1 MRLVDHQYL
10 LGLNLSASLIIPS
23 GQAPATNLLCMRGL
37 ITLRHAQ
44 PFVPL
49 GYFGAPPKCRAIFVP
64 GANPIR
70 AEQMCSQSLG
80 KMHEIERVG
89 PLFALSSNQMDFSK
103 TSVPCMDRSLFVTEV
118 RIWPR

>member
-1 MRLVDHQYL
+1 MRLVDHQHL
-10 LGLNLSASLIIPS
+10 LGLNLPASLIIPYS
-23 GQAPATNLLCMRGL
+23 WAPATSLLYMRGL
-37 ITLRHAQ
+37 ITFRQAQ

-49 GYFGAPPKCRAIFVP
+49 GYFGAPPKCRAIFMP

-70 AEQMCSQSLG
+70 AKQMCFQSLG
-80 KMHEIERVG
+80 KTHVIERVG

-103 TSVPCMDRSLFVTEV
+103 TSAPLMGRSLFVNEV